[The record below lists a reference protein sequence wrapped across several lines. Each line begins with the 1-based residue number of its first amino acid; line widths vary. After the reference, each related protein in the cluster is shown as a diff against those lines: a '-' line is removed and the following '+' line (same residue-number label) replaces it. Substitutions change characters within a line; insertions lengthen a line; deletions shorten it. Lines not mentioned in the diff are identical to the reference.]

1 MTNNNIQILSDRDHI
16 LHRPATYI
24 GSMSYENFEG
34 FIFNN
39 EIQKFEYKQYQK
51 IQAFEKIISE
61 ILDNCVDEALRTN
74 FEYANLREKNMEKK
88 NKIII
93 KDK

>member
-1 MTNNNIQILSDRDHI
+1 MTNNNIKILSDIQHV
-16 LHRPATYI
+16 LQRPATYI

-34 FIFNN
+34 FIFNI
-39 EIQKFEYKQYQK
+39 EKQKFEYRQYQK

-74 FEYANLREKNMEKK
+74 FEYANLIEIFKL
-88 NKIII
+88 NKIF
-93 KDK
+93 